1 MNSFPIKIV
10 TPDGELYSGEATS
23 LTVKTDEGEVQI
35 LAKHADYLATLG
47 TGRAKIAFP
56 DGTERT
62 ASSQGGFLSVTG
74 GEVSLVAVTFEFK
87 EDIDLKRALL
97 AKENAEKTLS
107 SASDEHSVKLAKA
120 KLIRALSRISVAS
133 EK

>member
-10 TPDGELYSGEATS
+10 TPDGEIYSGDITS
-23 LTVKTDEGEVQI
+23 LIVKTDEGDVQI

-47 TGRAKIAFP
+47 TGKAKIILP

-62 ASSQGGFLSVTG
+62 ASSQGGFLSVLG
-74 GEVSLVAVTFEFK
+74 GEVTLVAVTFEFK
-87 EDIDLKRALL
+87 EDIDLNRALL
-97 AKENAEKTLS
+97 AKENAENALS
-107 SASDEHSVKLAKA
+107 SAKDEQSERIAKA
-120 KLIRALSRISVAS
+120 KLFRALTRINVAS

>member
-10 TPDGELYSGEATS
+10 TPDGEIYSGEATS
-23 LTVKTDEGEVQI
+23 LIVKTDEGVVQI

-47 TGRAKIAFP
+47 IGKAKITLP

-62 ASSQGGFLSVTG
+62 ASSQGGFLSVQG
-74 GEVSLVAVTFEFK
+74 GAVTLVAVTFEFK
-87 EDIDLKRALL
+87 EDIDLNRAIL
-97 AKENAEKTLS
+97 AKEKAENALS
-107 SASDEHSVKLAKA
+107 SAKDEQSEKIAKA
-120 KLIRALSRISVAS
+120 KLFRALSRISVAS